1 VASTPGAAASR
12 ASVGQT
18 TTAQASATSAARA
31 TSAGGVDAINAIYS
45 SGDPDVTPPVLRFAQ
60 LPTQFLSGVR
70 PDMNTMEV
78 VVSAAGTVER
88 VRLISTPKRMPD
100 MMLLSGAKSWEFEPA
115 SKDGRAVRYRL
126 ELSWAA
132 TP

>member
-1 VASTPGAAASR
+1 LATEPTAVARIDSP
-12 ASVGQT
+12 
-18 TTAQASATSAARA
+18 
-31 TSAGGVDAINAIYS
+31 NAIYS
-45 SGDPDVTPPVLRFAQ
+45 ISDSDVIPPVLRFAQ
-60 LPTQFLSGVR
+60 LPTQFLSGIR

-115 SKDGRAVRYRL
+115 TKDGRAVRYRL
-126 ELSWAA
+126 ELSWTA